1 MSQIL
6 NSNDLKTCLI
16 LLQIDA
22 FAVCF
27 FLFVFFFFVFFWGGG
42 GCFFVCFFSYSKILE
57 LFLQILALSQIG
69 CCYGKQV
76 ELKKKKC
83 LL

>member
-6 NSNDLKTCLI
+6 NSDDLKTCLI
-16 LLQIDA
+16 LIQIGA
-22 FAVCF
+22 FAVI
-27 FLFVFFFFVFFWGGG
+27 
-42 GCFFVCFFSYSKILE
+42 FSCSKIFG

-76 ELKKKKC
+76 EFKKENTKC

>member
-16 LLQIDA
+16 LIQIGA
-22 FAVCF
+22 FAVI
-27 FLFVFFFFVFFWGGG
+27 
-42 GCFFVCFFSYSKILE
+42 FSYSKILG

-69 CCYGKQV
+69 CCCDKQV
-76 ELKKKKC
+76 EFKKKYKTPVRKYF
-83 LL
+83 LQ